1 MRRNNIFG
9 QKMVSCITLNA
20 QWLLRES
27 WSSCLFASAIF
38 KVTPWGWRYL
48 VQPCFSTVST
58 VSIQKF
64 TNRRFIVP
72 LDSNNT
78 GLWTS
83 PPISWKCAIQT
94 GKTQLFYC
102 PQKFN
107 PNTSIARK
115 KKNIHPFLWNNIPH
129 VFGHDRLKP
138 VFLPIQKQEVD
149 FSKFSGK
156 CKDIWAKP
164 LAGWHYQ

>member
-115 KKNIHPFLWNNIPH
+115 KKTSTPFYGTTYLMFLVTTVWNPCFYPYKNKKLTSPSFRANVKTYGQNH
-129 VFGHDRLKP
+129 
-138 VFLPIQKQEVD
+138 
-149 FSKFSGK
+149 
-156 CKDIWAKP
+156 
-164 LAGWHYQ
+164 